1 MTLIEIYDRLDR
13 ISEKIDNL
21 VDRIG
26 DLEDEEN
33 KLMELLKDYDEE
45 AKDRAY
51 DEFEERRRARDYD
64 WGRIN

>member
-26 DLEDEEN
+26 DLENEEN

-51 DEFEERRRARDYD
+51 DEFEERRGARTYD